1 MFNQFISS
9 FCYVIETCLC
19 KLDNVSVV
27 ISRRYRDSFC
37 LCYILLHLFYPIL
50 LKSGEVV
57 PAVEDLPIVVRFH
70 VLALLLLVF
79 RDEEVC
85 LWWCHIVSILL
96 VVERVFA
103 IVGIWL
109 LQLAIVVG
117 LYLLL
122 VLFVCEL
129 FLEEC

>member
-1 MFNQFISS
+1 MFDQLITSLS
-9 FCYVIETCLC
+9 YVIETCLC

-37 LCYILLHLFYPIL
+37 LCYILLHLYYPIL

-57 PAVEDLPIVVRFH
+57 PAIEDLPIVVSFH

-79 RDEEVC
+79 WDEEIC
-85 LWWCHIVSILL
+85 LWWRHIVCILL

-109 LQLAIVVG
+109 LQLTIVVG